1 MEVLGLAVV
10 LLASLVVHEYAHA
23 RVALAEGDPTA
34 RDLGRVTLNPVAHID
49 PIGTLL
55 LPGMLLASGANFLF
69 GWAKPVPVDP
79 RFYRNG
85 AVSDI
90 KVSLAGV
97 TANLLLALLA
107 TIVVAGLVKL
117 ARAVPAAEGFAL
129 AAADVGLLAIRINY
143 ILMIFNLIPI
153 PPLDGSHLLRHLLPA
168 GLRNAYQRAGPIIA
182 LVFLG
187 LMITGALGVLLTPA
201 FLLEEL
207 SLKLIRWWT

>member
-117 ARAVPAAEGFAL
+117 ARAVPAAESLAL